1 MPNLV
6 LDSVSVATPDGTP
19 LFPALSLTVG
29 REAVGLFGRNGSGKT
44 TLLRAIA
51 GDGSYSGS
59 ILCNGAIGF
68 LRQESIAGDRI
79 VADVLGAAEDLAR
92 LRRIEEGRPRD
103 DDIDRAD
110 WTLSAR
116 LEAALAQVDL
126 PAVDWTRPYAS
137 FSGGERM
144 RLKLAALLLPEP
156 AILLLDEPT
165 NNLDRD
171 GRDAIIRLLTGW
183 HGAILCAS
191 HDRELLE
198 NVDRIV
204 DLTTTGATVFGGAWS
219 AFRDYRDGE
228 RARAIDALETAKADH
243 KAAQRTQ
250 QRELEKQARR
260 DKRGRAVAARKA
272 EPKMHLHAQQQRA
285 EKTGARTLAVGED
298 LARTT
303 QEALRDAQSRVERV
317 VPVHI
322 ELGSCGLSSRHVLV
336 DASGV
341 ASDFGPRR
349 LFGPLDIH
357 IRGPERIALVGAN
370 GSGKTSLI
378 RLLTGAAEP
387 ATGQIEA
394 DRDRIAVLDQHL
406 ALLGDDE
413 TLIAAMRRHNPALD
427 RQEAHAALAR
437 FGFRGH
443 WADRLAGALS
453 GGEKVRLALACLF
466 ARPDPPQLLILDEP
480 TNHLDIDA
488 IELLEKALRDYDGA
502 ILCVSHDEAFCR
514 AIALER
520 EICL

>member
-1 MPNLV
+1 
-6 LDSVSVATPDGTP
+6 
-19 LFPALSLTVG
+19 
-29 REAVGLFGRNGSGKT
+29 
-44 TLLRAIA
+44 
-51 GDGSYSGS
+51 
-59 ILCNGAIGF
+59 
-68 LRQESIAGDRI
+68 
-79 VADVLGAAEDLAR
+79 
-92 LRRIEEGRPRD
+92 
-103 DDIDRAD
+103 
-110 WTLSAR
+110 
-116 LEAALAQVDL
+116 
-126 PAVDWTRPYAS
+126 
-137 FSGGERM
+137 
-144 RLKLAALLLPEP
+144 
-156 AILLLDEPT
+156 
-165 NNLDRD
+165 
-171 GRDAIIRLLTGW
+171 
-183 HGAILCAS
+183 
-191 HDRELLE
+191 
-198 NVDRIV
+198 
-204 DLTTTGATVFGGAWS
+204 
-219 AFRDYRDGE
+219 
-228 RARAIDALETAKADH
+228 
-243 KAAQRTQ
+243 
-250 QRELEKQARR
+250 
-260 DKRGRAVAARKA
+260 
-272 EPKMHLHAQQQRA
+272 MHLHAQQQRA

-303 QEALRDAQSRVERV
+303 QEALRDAESRVERV

-341 ASDFGPRR
+341 ACDFGPRR

-378 RLLTGAAEP
+378 HLLTGAAEP

>member
-6 LDSVSVATPDGTP
+6 LDSVSVATPDGAP
-19 LFPALSLTVG
+19 FFPALSLTVG

-59 ILCNGAIGF
+59 ILCNGAVGF

-144 RLKLAALLLPEP
+144 RLKLAAVLLPEP

-219 AFRDYRDGE
+219 AFRDHRDAE

-250 QRELEKQARR
+250 QREMEKQARR

-303 QEALRDAQSRVERV
+303 QEALRDAELRVERV

-502 ILCVSHDEAFCR
+502 ILCVSHDAAFRR